1 MNVLPKF
8 GLNQII
14 FKEYCMKT
22 EYEIRIL
29 EINKEE
35 MIAKLEELGAIK
47 KGIFMQRRYVYDLKP
62 AEKGKWIRLR
72 TNGIVTTLAYKNIVS
87 STIDGTKEVE
97 FEIQDFDKANEFLEN
112 IGFKSR
118 SYQEN
123 ERIQYILNNV
133 EIDIDSWPM
142 IPTYMEIEGS
152 SKEDIM
158 NLKQLLNVDNNK
170 VTALNCDDIYKQ
182 IYNIDISTIK
192 ELKF

>member
-1 MNVLPKF
+1 MKFNV
-8 GLNQII
+8 
-14 FKEYCMKT
+14 
-22 EYEIRIL
+22 
-29 EINKEE
+29 
-35 MIAKLEELGAIK
+35 
-47 KGIFMQRRYVYDLKP
+47 
-62 AEKGKWIRLR
+62 
-72 TNGIVTTLAYKNIVS
+72 
-87 STIDGTKEVE
+87 
-97 FEIQDFDKANEFLEN
+97 DK
-112 IGFKSR
+112 
-118 SYQEN
+118 
-123 ERIQYILNNV
+123 RIQYILNNV